1 MKALTLNKEE
11 SVVVA
16 IDLQERLMIAMHN
29 REDLTQCA
37 INFIKGARVLKLPI
51 LFTQQYTKGLGAT
64 VDIIK
69 DAATTELFGGMVSK
83 IDNFDYIEKIG
94 FSAMKEPDFVQALR
108 NTGKKQVILL
118 GVEAHI
124 CVEQTAL
131 DLTNEGYQVFLL
143 ADCISSRNLTNQI
156 ISLERMANA
165 GIAIT
170 TYEAVLFEILGSA
183 KELGFKEISHIV
195 K

>member
-16 IDLQERLMIAMHN
+16 IDFQERLMIAMHN
-29 REDLTQCA
+29 REDLTRCV

-64 VDIIK
+64 VDIVK
-69 DAATTELFGGMVSK
+69 EAATTELFGGMVSK
-83 IDNFDYIEKIG
+83 IDNFDYIEKID

-143 ADCISSRNLTNQI
+143 ADCISSRSLTNQI